1 MTTNKP
7 KRIGILTSGGDAPG
21 MNAAIRAVV
30 RAAIHQDVAVTGIRD
45 GFNGIFAEN
54 FIALDARAVGNTLQ
68 YGGTFLGTG
77 RSARFQEPDG
87 PRDAAAILK
96 KRGIDALVAIGGN
109 GTYAGLAALHRD
121 TGFRA
126 VGIPGSIDNDVGG
139 TDFSIGFDTA
149 VNTALDAIDRIR
161 DTAFSLARVFFV
173 EVMGRA
179 CGQIAAAVG
188 LAGGAS
194 AVVVPELPV
203 DIAGIAAD
211 IERGLAVGK
220 QAAIIVVAEGDI
232 TGGAADVAARVRAAV
247 KHDLNERVMVLG
259 YIQRGGKPTAN
270 DRILAAKLGVRAV
283 QALRDGDDPCVVGVR
298 CSTEA
303 VTPLA
308 EAAQASSAPVLGQE
322 VQRLAAILSGIPE
335 SAAS

>member
-1 MTTNKP
+1 MTINKP
-7 KRIGILTSGGDAPG
+7 KHIGVLTSGGDAPG

-30 RAAIHQDVAVTGIRD
+30 RAALAQGIAVSGIRD
-45 GFNGIFAEN
+45 GYNGIFAEQ
-54 FIALDARAVGNTLQ
+54 IETLDSRSVGNKMQ

-77 RSARFQEPDG
+77 RSPRFQQSDG
-87 PRDAAAILK
+87 PAAAAAILNK
-96 KRGIDALVAIGGN
+96 HNIDALVAIGGN
-109 GTYAGLAALHRD
+109 GTYAGLAALHKA
-121 TGFRA
+121 TSFRC

-179 CGQIAAAVG
+179 CGQIAASVG

-203 DIAGIAAD
+203 DIDAIASE

-220 QAAIIVVAEGDI
+220 QAAIIVVAEGEM
-232 TGGAADVAARVRAAV
+232 TGGAAKIAEQVRTKV

-270 DRILAAKLGVRAV
+270 DRILASRLGVRAV
-283 QALRDGDDPCVVGVR
+283 EALIAGHDPCVVGVR
-298 CSTEA
+298 AHLGVT
-303 VTPLA
+303 TPLA
-308 EAAQASSAPVLGQE
+308 EAVLASAAPPMSAQ
-322 VQRLAAILSGIPE
+322 VQRLATILSGVPKL
-335 SAAS
+335 A